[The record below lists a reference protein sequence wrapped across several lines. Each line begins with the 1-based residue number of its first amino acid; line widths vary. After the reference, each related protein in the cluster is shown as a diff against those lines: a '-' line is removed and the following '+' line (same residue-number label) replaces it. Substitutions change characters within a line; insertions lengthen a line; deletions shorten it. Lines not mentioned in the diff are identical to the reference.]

1 MSRLF
6 FILLLILLSIIRPFI
21 SVIAVV
27 IRPLVPFIQKRLKF
41 ERKNFL
47 ESSAKGFKQAD
58 FCFEISS
65 EGELEQ
71 VRPLLQAALD
81 KGLNIEILYSSP
93 SVESKCQFFY
103 SHYPE
108 NVRLLRLPLLSSF
121 PVDFVYFRSIW
132 GWVKSPVVVFCRYD
146 FFPELLMLKVFG
158 KKFVLISGA
167 FKKTSWFKLQ
177 SFKFFD
183 LVVAATNQEKEKFKK
198 LLGSNSQVYSCD
210 FRVPRIAERQKNAD
224 ETLAK
229 KIQLTPYIDK
239 LRALPVNNK
248 IILGS
253 VWPSDLEILKNSAL
267 IEKVKN
273 KQMHLLLAPHKLD
286 EDFSKLLKEKC
297 QEIFG
302 PDLVE
307 IVNNES
313 PYSGSPVVIL
323 QMGGILCELYSLFRA
338 SYVGGGYERSI
349 HSVLEPFFSNNMV
362 VTGPSIS
369 RSTEFDLAYEIAPQ
383 EIHVLKTPES
393 FYTIIES
400 TDLEDLDLLARS
412 EFVARADKE
421 MKQIISEILR

>member
-1 MSRLF
+1 MF
-6 FILLLILLSIIRPFI
+6 
-21 SVIAVV
+21 
-27 IRPLVPFIQKRLKF
+27 PFIQKRLKF

-47 ESSAKGFKQAD
+47 EASAKGFQKSD

-71 VRPLLQAALD
+71 VRPMLQAALEAH
-81 KGLNIEILYSSP
+81 KKIEILYSSP
-93 SVESKCQFFY
+93 SVESKCQVFY
-103 SHYPE
+103 SQYPE

-146 FFPELLMLKVFG
+146 FFPELLMLKLFG

-167 FKKTSWFKLQ
+167 FKKTSWFKIQ

-183 LVVAATNQEKEKFKK
+183 VVVAATNQEKEKFTE
-198 LLGSNSQVYSCD
+198 LLGTRSEVYSCD
-210 FRVPRIAERQKNAD
+210 FRVPRIAERKNKAQ

-229 KIQLTPYIDK
+229 KTSLNSYIEK
-239 LRALPVNNK
+239 LRALPVTDK

-253 VWPSDLEILKNSAL
+253 AWASDLDILKNRDL
-267 IEKVKN
+267 IKKVKN

-286 EDFSKLLKEKC
+286 DDFSRVLKEKC
-297 QEIFG
+297 LEIFG
-302 PDLVE
+302 SDTVE
-307 IVNNES
+307 IVNDES
-313 PYSGSPVVIL
+313 PYKGCPVVIL
-323 QMGGILCELYSLFRA
+323 QMGGILCELYSLFKV

-349 HSVLEPFFSNNMV
+349 HSVLEPFFLDNVV
-362 VTGPSIS
+362 VTGPSIQ
-369 RSTEFDLAYEIAPQ
+369 RSTEFDLAYEIAPL

-400 TDLEDLDLLARS
+400 IDLDSLDVRARHEFIEHADLE
-412 EFVARADKE
+412 
-421 MKQIISEILR
+421 MKHIMGEILR

>member
-1 MSRLF
+1 MSRICF
-6 FILLLILLSIIRPFI
+6 VTLLIFLSIIRPFI
-21 SVIAVV
+21 SVLAVV
-27 IRPLVPFIQKRLKF
+27 IRPLFPFIQKRLKF

-47 ESSAKGFKQAD
+47 ESSAKGFKEAD

-81 KGLNIEILYSSP
+81 AGKKIEILYSSP
-93 SVESKCQFFY
+93 SVESKCQHFY
-103 SHYPE
+103 TQYPE

-183 LVVAATNQEKEKFKK
+183 VVVAATDLEKEKFKN
-198 LLGSNSQVYSCD
+198 LLGNKSKVYSCD
-210 FRVPRIAERQKNAD
+210 FRVPRILERQKNAA
-224 ETLAK
+224 ETMAK
-229 KIQLTPYIDK
+229 KTHLTPYIDF
-239 LRALPVNNK
+239 LRALPAAEK
-248 IILGS
+248 IIMGS
-253 VWPSDLEILKNSAL
+253 AWASDLEILKNKAL

-273 KQMHLLLAPHKLD
+273 KKMHILLAPHKLD
-286 EDFSKLLKEKC
+286 DEFSRVLKEKC

-302 PDLVE
+302 SDLVE
-307 IVNNES
+307 VVNKEN
-313 PYSGSPVVIL
+313 PYKGSPVVVL
-323 QMGGILCELYSLFRA
+323 QEGGILCELYSLFKA

-362 VTGPSIS
+362 VTGPVIH
-369 RSTEFDLAYEIAPQ
+369 RSTEFDLAFEIAPA

-400 TDLEDLDLLARS
+400 TDLDHLDVMART
-412 EFVARADKE
+412 EFSQKAALE
-421 MKQIISEILR
+421 MKLIISDILR